1 MRIYICDK
9 QNVDIDAAYEHIKAS
24 SESEMKERIMRFC
37 MEDDRKTA
45 LVREV
50 LFNGILHEKY
60 GTGRV
65 SVLKNGYG
73 KPYVEQDAGFFFNI
87 SHSGDLVGIVFG
99 DSSAGLDIEKN
110 DKAAGFK
117 DLLCLFD
124 DMDKEYILNSDDP
137 EMTFLRVWT
146 CREALSKKEGTG
158 LTLYEKENVSFA
170 YDDGRAYLRGVEHRF
185 YGYDYPDHLI
195 TLCMEPGQ
203 EKPGIMMADEEMWES
218 MVRMFYTDYSL

>member
-1 MRIYICDK
+1 MRLYICDK

-24 SESEMKERIMRFC
+24 SESEMNERIMRFC

-87 SHSGDLVGIVFG
+87 
-99 DSSAGLDIEKN
+99 GLNFFEK
-110 DKAAGFK
+110 D
-117 DLLCLFD
+117 
-124 DMDKEYILNSDDP
+124 
-137 EMTFLRVWT
+137 
-146 CREALSKKEGTG
+146 
-158 LTLYEKENVSFA
+158 
-170 YDDGRAYLRGVEHRF
+170 
-185 YGYDYPDHLI
+185 
-195 TLCMEPGQ
+195 
-203 EKPGIMMADEEMWES
+203 
-218 MVRMFYTDYSL
+218 